1 MEEKKP
7 KENKDIFDET
17 LTDLTRN
24 YIHQAPVEL
33 PNQEQLTVKL
43 VSVNLI
49 EKLIESKSD
58 YEMYLS
64 ILFTFI
70 GTLMGSILTVLTIDD
85 NTLFSNHLIGFLVIL
100 IIIIIFLGV
109 RLFTLRKRYLEVKK
123 KIFINNG
130 KQENNS

>member
-1 MEEKKP
+1 MEEKKS

-17 LTDLTRN
+17 LTDITRN

-130 KQENNS
+130 

>member
-17 LTDLTRN
+17 LTDITRN

-43 VSVNLI
+43 VSVSLI

-85 NTLFSNHLIGFLVIL
+85 KTLFTNHLIGFLVVL

-123 KIFINNG
+123 HIFINNG
-130 KQENNS
+130 

>member
-17 LTDLTRN
+17 LTDITRN

-85 NTLFSNHLIGFLVIL
+85 KTLFSNHLIGFLVIL

-130 KQENNS
+130 